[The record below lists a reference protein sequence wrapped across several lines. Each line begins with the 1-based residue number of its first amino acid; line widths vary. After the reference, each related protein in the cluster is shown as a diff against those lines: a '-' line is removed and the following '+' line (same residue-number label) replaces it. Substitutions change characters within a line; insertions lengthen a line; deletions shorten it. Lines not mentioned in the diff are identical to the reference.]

1 MHNLHEFWID
11 CKRNSIILQKEHE
24 LPAHFSSMCS
34 LSNNTNHFLL
44 ALRNQVLYRAKIEN
58 NELLLLEQMQIDS
71 GRLKLLYL
79 PCSSQ
84 VLICDW
90 KEGPT
95 KAVDI
100 KMNEKLCFGRIR
112 EIAVNPESRNHITSC
127 LVWPPVS
134 NTNFQEEIRVIFF
147 ENDTNSL
154 HVYKMKRIEGE
165 Q

>member
-1 MHNLHEFWID
+1 ML
-11 CKRNSIILQKEHE
+11 
-24 LPAHFSSMCS
+24 
-34 LSNNTNHFLL
+34 
-44 ALRNQVLYRAKIEN
+44 
-58 NELLLLEQMQIDS
+58 IDS